1 MLRTTEKAVRLIS
14 KGGIIQTFI
23 TSYDGDHAYT
33 AGTLDNLRLN
43 KQALEGWQILMTLL
57 ELDPQ
62 GNFRKPK
69 GWVNHPAVK
78 MWRNH
83 ELALYQYII
92 AMTKEWKKRGYNT
105 TIDDKATQ
113 TLQVA
118 FENALLPDHRFDNR
132 PLWLT
137 DPAKIFAVASSHRTA
152 LLVKNYEHYSQF
164 DWAENTNPAPQKYEY
179 VWN

>member
-1 MLRTTEKAVRLIS
+1 M
-14 KGGIIQTFI
+14 QTFL
-23 TSYDGDHAYT
+23 TSYEGDHDYT
-33 AGTLDNLRLN
+33 ASTLDNLRLN
-43 KQALEGWQILMTLL
+43 KQALEGWQILLTLL
-57 ELDPQ
+57 ELDPD
-62 GNFRKPK
+62 GNFRKPR

-78 MWRNH
+78 LWRNH

-92 AMTKEWKKRGYNT
+92 AMTREWKRRGYNT
-105 TIDDKATQ
+105 TIGDKATK

-132 PLWLT
+132 PDWLKNP
-137 DPAKIFAVASSHRTA
+137 DRLAQIVASHRKA

-164 DWAENTNPAPQKYEY
+164 DWAENTTPAPRNYEY

>member
-1 MLRTTEKAVRLIS
+1 M
-14 KGGIIQTFI
+14 QTFL
-23 TSYDGDHAYT
+23 TSYEGDHEYT
-33 AGTLDNLRLN
+33 AFTLDNLRLN
-43 KQALEGWQILMTLL
+43 KQALEGWQILLTLL
-57 ELDPQ
+57 ELDPA
-62 GNFRKPK
+62 GNFRKPR

-78 MWRNH
+78 LWRDH

-105 TIDDKATQ
+105 TIGDKATQ
-113 TLQVA
+113 TIQVA

-132 PLWLT
+132 PDWLSSP
-137 DPAKIFAVASSHRTA
+137 DRLALIVASHRKA

-164 DWAENTNPAPQKYEY
+164 DWAENTYTATTIPQNYEY